1 MDSNNDI
8 ESFSCIICINYNDV
22 DVSKLLVAVQPLG
35 KGLRGNLCNI
45 TR

>member
-1 MDSNNDI
+1 MKDEAMTDTDDA
-8 ESFSCIICINYNDV
+8 FQWPDPA
-22 DVSKLLVAVQPLG
+22 D